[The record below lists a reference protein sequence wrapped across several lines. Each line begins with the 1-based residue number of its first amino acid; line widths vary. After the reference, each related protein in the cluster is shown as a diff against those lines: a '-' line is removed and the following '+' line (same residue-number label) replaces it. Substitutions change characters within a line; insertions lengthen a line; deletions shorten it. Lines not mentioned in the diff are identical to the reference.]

1 MYADKHDAVHGRTP
15 AWMKHKGN
23 TWMTNLP
30 GSTPHIVA
38 YPAGGGQRQTNAERL
53 AVIEER
59 IVTLERKVAGS
70 KNP

>member
-1 MYADKHDAVHGRTP
+1 
-15 AWMKHKGN
+15 
-23 TWMTNLP
+23 MTNLP